1 MEIPILASLS
11 GWEKKLLLDFQ
22 QSFPKDVA
30 TSNSQITNDLNRIFD
45 SWCWARK
52 LRGDIEEVFENFP
65 QKSQS
70 DPSIIW
76 ELIRR
81 WISHCDGGYVCHSRV
96 LQLLQD
102 NEDLARQFLG
112 LAKQFA
118 DPKLAPSIDENLAI
132 IPGKNDRP
140 FWDIVVD
147 IMDSLPSPWRGLGPN
162 ESVPDRFGRYTL
174 FSTEPTG
181 EAKILVENLKLI
193 VEKLK
198 STFVIDDTASGSS
211 SPNVESSAPDE
222 VSEPPTGEPELSAL
236 ASYYHES
243 PLVTQTRSDTKMLLE
258 RLKDKLVTDDEAPN
272 KNMAFERVMKHLST
286 FSIPPPRDSDKEPR
300 SATESSA
307 DEARSS
313 SDTNYNILTSH
324 YREFEIWSLTRMAGM
339 AHRRQ
344 LRSAT
349 LAENTEPEL
358 GFIVSITFDMIYAE
372 LTSQI
377 ASFFYG

>member
-22 QSFPKDVA
+22 KSFPKDVA
-30 TSNSQITNDLNRIFD
+30 TSNSQIANDLNRIFD

-52 LRGDIEEVFENFP
+52 LRGDIEDVFENFP
-65 QKSQS
+65 QKS
-70 DPSIIW
+70 DPSTIW
-76 ELIRR
+76 ELIPQ
-81 WISHCDGGYVCHSRV
+81 WLSHCDGGYVCHSRV
-96 LQLLQD
+96 FQLLQD
-102 NEDLARQFLG
+102 NEDLPKL
-112 LAKQFA
+112 FA
-118 DPKLAPSIDENLAI
+118 DTKLAPSIDENLSI
-132 IPGKNDRP
+132 IPGNDDRP

-147 IMDSLPSPWRGLGPN
+147 IMDSLPSPWRGLAPG

-174 FSTEPTG
+174 FSTESTG
-181 EAKILVENLKLI
+181 EAKIL

-211 SPNVESSAPDE
+211 SPNVESSAPVVDDE
-222 VSEPPTGEPELSAL
+222 VSEPPAGEAESSAL

-243 PLVTQTRSDTKMLLE
+243 QLVTQTRSDTKMHLE
-258 RLKDKLVTDDEAPN
+258 RLKDKLVIDGEAPN
-272 KNMAFERVMKHLST
+272 KNMAFERLMKHLST
-286 FSIPPPRDSDKEPR
+286 FSIPAPRDSDKEPR

-313 SDTNYNILTSH
+313 SDTNYNIQTSE
-324 YREFEIWSLTRMAGM
+324 YRVFEIWSLIRMAGM

-349 LAENTEPEL
+349 LAENTEPAI
-358 GFIVSITFDMIYAE
+358 GFIVSITFDLIYAE

-377 ASFFYG
+377 ASFFYR